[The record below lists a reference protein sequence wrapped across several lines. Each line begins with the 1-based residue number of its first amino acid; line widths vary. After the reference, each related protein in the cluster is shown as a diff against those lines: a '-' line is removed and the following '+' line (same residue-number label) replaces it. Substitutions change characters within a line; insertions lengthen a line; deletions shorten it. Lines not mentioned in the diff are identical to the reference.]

1 MKVVACIGWLST
13 DVFLSRTATAGAF
26 AIYTTNGGVIGC
38 GVIGESV
45 STPRTSVAAAE
56 FFGAASVAAISVDKY
71 ITAAVAAATAL
82 VQAPAA
88 ALSLMCAISSA
99 RIVSLSRTAA
109 TTRDSVASSCISN
122 RMRSSNL
129 VAALDLASSAMMMM
143 DLLATSS
150 YFCWCLQLTR
160 VKLLRGNTATLTVQ
174 HIL

>member
-82 VQAPAA
+82 AQAPAA